1 MNLTPSAPITAIQ
14 SSLRTAVAAASAVA
28 IAQFLELE
36 YPVYAVISA
45 VLVMDLSPHKTRQ
58 LAVPRVLG
66 SLLGAVVGGAL
77 SYPLPEGP
85 LAIAVGILVAMLI
98 SYGLRMPAA
107 AKVAGY
113 VSGIVVFA
121 HGAHPWSYAYHRTME
136 TLLGV
141 GMAVLV
147 SLVPKL
153 LGMKLPSDAAANQSD
168 L

>member
-1 MNLTPSAPITAIQ
+1 MELKSSAPITAVQ

-36 YPVYAVISA
+36 HPIYALISA
-45 VLVMDLSPHKTRQ
+45 VLVMDLSPLNTRQ
-58 LAVPRVLG
+58 LAVHRFWG
-66 SLLGAVVGGAL
+66 SLLGAVVGAVL

-85 LAIAVGILVAMLI
+85 LAVGIGILVAMLV
-98 SYGLRMPAA
+98 SYGLRMPGA

-113 VSGIVVFA
+113 VCGVVIFA
-121 HGAHPWSYAYHRTME
+121 HGAQPWAYAYHRTLE
-136 TLLGV
+136 TLIGV

-153 LGMKLPSDAAANQSD
+153 LGVKLPSDAQPE
-168 L
+168 

>member
-14 SSLRTAVAAASAVA
+14 SSLRTAVAAALAVA